1 MFMIGMKGVM
11 NLSNSGSVFDVSF
24 TIQFR
29 VLLRRSDVQFQ
40 KV

>member
-1 MFMIGMKGVM
+1 MFIMEMKGVI

-29 VLLRRSDVQFQ
+29 VLLQWSDVQFQ